1 MKKGM
6 RMRHC
11 RQLEKELE
19 AQEEK
24 YLRLLAEKSE
34 LTYCLAAQSEEAE
47 YVRKQESD
55 IRSLHQSMR
64 RLKHDMKNHLMVLAS
79 YLNDGDYEAAKTYTS
94 EILDQLNAMHS
105 YLETGNALLN
115 HILNE
120 KLELARSCGIA
131 VRAQI
136 ETLSFSRMRS
146 IDFSALLTNLLD
158 NSIEASKNETSG
170 EMILHIFQERGYDA
184 ISIRNKIA
192 KSVLAENP
200 KLHST
205 KEDREQHGIGISQI
219 KEITA
224 AYGGICDFY
233 EKDGYFCSRVFIPQ

>member
-1 MKKGM
+1 MK
-6 RMRHC
+6 HC
-11 RQLEKELE
+11 RQLQNELA

-34 LTYCLAAQSEEAE
+34 LDYCLAAQSEEAA
-47 YVRKQESD
+47 YIRKQESD

-64 RLKHDMKNHLMVLAS
+64 RLKHDMKNHLMVLTA

-94 EILDQLNAMHS
+94 EILDKLNAMHS
-105 YLETGNALLN
+105 YIETGNALLN

-120 KLELARSCGIA
+120 KLELARNCGIA

-158 NSIEASKNETSG
+158 NAIEASKREPSA
-170 EMILHIFQERGYDA
+170 ELLLHIFQERGYDA
-184 ISIRNKIA
+184 ISIKNKIT
-192 KSVLAENP
+192 KSVLTENP

-205 KEDREQHGIGISQI
+205 KEDREQHGIGITQI
-219 KEITA
+219 KEITVS
-224 AYGGICDFY
+224 YGGICDFY

>member
-1 MKKGM
+1 MWHG
-6 RMRHC
+6 
-11 RQLEKELE
+11 RQLEKELA

-34 LTYCLAAQSEEAE
+34 LDYHLAAQSEEAA
-47 YVRKQESD
+47 YIRKQESD

-94 EILDQLNAMHS
+94 EILDRLNAMHS
-105 YLETGNALLN
+105 YIETGNALLN

-120 KLELARSCGIA
+120 KLELARNCGIA

-146 IDFSALLTNLLD
+146 IDFSALFTNLLD
-158 NSIEASKNETSG
+158 NAIEASKREPAG
-170 EMILHIFQERGYDA
+170 ELFLHIFQERGYDA
-184 ISIRNKIA
+184 ISVKNKIT
-192 KSVLAENP
+192 KSVLTENP

-205 KEDREQHGIGISQI
+205 KEDREQHGIGITQI
-219 KEITA
+219 KEITVS
-224 AYGGICDFY
+224 YGGICDFY

>member
-1 MKKGM
+1 
-6 RMRHC
+6 MRHG

-34 LTYCLAAQSEEAE
+34 LDYQLAAQSEEAAYIRE
-47 YVRKQESD
+47 QERD

-79 YLNDGDYEAAKTYTS
+79 YLNDGDYEAAKAYTS

-105 YLETGNALLN
+105 YIETGNALLN

-131 VRAQI
+131 VRAEI
-136 ETLSFSRMRS
+136 ETLSFSAMRS

-158 NSIEASKNETSG
+158 NAIEASKKEPSA
-170 EMILHIFQERGYDA
+170 ELLLHIFQERGYDA
-184 ISIRNKIA
+184 ISIKNKIT
-192 KSVLAENP
+192 KSVLTENP

-205 KEDREQHGIGISQI
+205 KEDREQHGIGITQI

-224 AYGGICDFY
+224 SYGGICDFH

>member
-1 MKKGM
+1 MK
-6 RMRHC
+6 HY
-11 RQLEKELE
+11 RQLEKELA

-34 LTYCLAAQSEEAE
+34 LAYCLAAQREEAA
-47 YVRKQESD
+47 YIRKQESD
-55 IRSLHQSMR
+55 IRTLHQSMR

-79 YLNDGDYEAAKTYTS
+79 YLNDEDYEAAKTYTS
-94 EILDQLNAMHS
+94 QILDKLNAMHS
-105 YLETGNALLN
+105 YIETGNTLLN

-131 VRAQI
+131 VRAEV
-136 ETLSFSRMRS
+136 ETISFSGMRS

-158 NSIEASKNETSG
+158 NAIEASKNEASG
-170 EMILHIFQERGYDA
+170 ELLLRIFQERGYDA
-184 ISIRNKIA
+184 ISVKNKITE
-192 KSVLAENP
+192 SVLAKNP

-205 KEDREQHGIGISQI
+205 KEDREQHGIGIAQI

-224 AYGGICDFY
+224 AYDGISDFY
-233 EKDGYFCSRVFIPQ
+233 EKDGFFCSRVFIPQ

>member
-1 MKKGM
+1 
-6 RMRHC
+6 MRHC
-11 RQLEKELE
+11 RQLEKELA

-34 LTYCLAAQSEEAE
+34 LAYCLAAQSEEAA
-47 YVRKQESD
+47 YVRQQESD
-55 IRSLHQSMR
+55 IRKLHQSMR

-79 YLNDGDYEAAKTYTS
+79 YLNNGDCEAAKAYTS
-94 EILDQLNAMHS
+94 EILDKLNAMHS
-105 YLETGNALLN
+105 YIETGNTLLN

-120 KLELARSCGIA
+120 KLELARSCKIA
-131 VRAQI
+131 VKAQI

-158 NSIEASKNETSG
+158 NAIEASKNEASA

-184 ISIRNKIA
+184 ISVKNRITR
-192 KSVLAENP
+192 SVLAENP

-205 KEDREQHGIGISQI
+205 KEDRQQHGIGIAQI
-219 KEITA
+219 KEIAA
-224 AYGGICDFY
+224 AYDGICDFY
-233 EKDGYFCSRVFIPQ
+233 EKDGFFCSRVFIPQ

>member
-1 MKKGM
+1 MKHG
-6 RMRHC
+6 
-11 RQLEKELE
+11 RQLEKELA

-34 LTYCLAAQSEEAE
+34 MDYHLAAQSEEAA
-47 YVRKQESD
+47 YIRRQESD
-55 IRSLHQSMR
+55 IRALHQSMR
-64 RLKHDMKNHLMVLAS
+64 CLKHDMKNHLMVLAS

-105 YLETGNALLN
+105 YIETGNALLN

-120 KLELARSCGIA
+120 KLELARKCGIA

-136 ETLSFSRMRS
+136 ETLSFSKMRS

-158 NSIEASKNETSG
+158 NAIEASKREPSG
-170 EMILHIFQERGYDA
+170 ELLLHIFQERGYDA
-184 ISIRNKIA
+184 ISIKNKIT
-192 KSVLAENP
+192 KSVLTENP

-205 KEDREQHGIGISQI
+205 KEDREQHGIGITRI

-224 AYGGICDFY
+224 SYGGICDFY